1 MATSYGKGK
10 ANVAKASKPDAKAT
24 PKAMTNAHVGKNVS
38 KKHVSSGK
46 MASGGKVS
54 LGTTH
59 GNHSVNHPL

>member
-1 MATSYGKGK
+1 MAVAANSGKP
-10 ANVAKASKPDAKAT
+10 NVANGVKPAFTAA
-24 PKAMTNAHVGKNVS
+24 PKAMTNAHVGKSVS

-46 MASGGKVS
+46 MASGGAVK